1 MPTGTSY
8 NDTSAVPAP
17 AHAHDPVFGTPT
29 APGTL
34 QPATAL
40 ATSVP
45 ATAGD
50 QPSVT
55 TILPPPSLN
64 VPHPNSPQALS
75 SEDLSNST
83 VAALLAAGIQLQHQ
97 QRMNGDDFS
106 CRRAGVGNH
115 IARRG
120 NQFCRIHHAEF
131 DAIVPPILTLPQAP
145 ASWGRGSR
153 QHPYSRGMPARDL
166 VRGRGR
172 GRGYV
177 EPASPYPPAHLIPTG
192 GSFAFQTPYTME
204 WTSSAISSPLL
215 APPQGPTPIPA
226 LPPATTTPSAPAIPN
241 PPIAPIAAIT
251 PTHSTS
257 STPSSSHPFPQSD
270 PEGVVSDRV
279 WQAAQDTVSQD
290 LHQHIVTNG
299 EIDLAAAQA
308 LADAYDQRMARLTLQ
323 ERICGLVIAKFQAE
337 NRQQRN
343 FFR

>member
-1 MPTGTSY
+1 MLRKMSIFPSSTSKNIFVMSAGSSNTSATGDGNVTIAAMPTGTSY

-45 ATAGD
+45 ATAGV

-115 IARRG
+115 
-120 NQFCRIHHAEF
+120 
-131 DAIVPPILTLPQAP
+131 TL
-145 ASWGRGSR
+145 
-153 QHPYSRGMPARDL
+153 D
-166 VRGRGR
+166 
-172 GRGYV
+172 V
-177 EPASPYPPAHLIPTG
+177 EI
-192 GSFAFQTPYTME
+192 SFAESTTQRLM
-204 WTSSAISSPLL
+204 LL
-215 APPQGPTPIPA
+215 
-226 LPPATTTPSAPAIPN
+226 
-241 PPIAPIAAIT
+241 
-251 PTHSTS
+251 
-257 STPSSSHPFPQSD
+257 F
-270 PEGVVSDRV
+270 
-279 WQAAQDTVSQD
+279 
-290 LHQHIVTNG
+290 
-299 EIDLAAAQA
+299 
-308 LADAYDQRMARLTLQ
+308 RLL
-323 ERICGLVIAKFQAE
+323 
-337 NRQQRN
+337 
-343 FFR
+343 